1 MSERFQKVKGP
12 TIVRLRLVGQM
23 LVRPGL
29 RIQVIEEP
37 SQDKIFCEKI
47 AMKIADGLN
56 GRAEWAV

>member
-1 MSERFQKVKGP
+1 
-12 TIVRLRLVGQM
+12 M
-23 LVRPGL
+23 LVRLGL

-47 AMKIADGLN
+47 AMKIADSLN